1 MRVALFPLS
10 TVLFPQGVLPL
21 RVFEARYLDM
31 VRDCMRE
38 GTLFGVC
45 LITDS
50 RASEVSRTTALAEV
64 GCLARIDAWDMK
76 QLGLLH
82 IRAVGQDRFRL
93 LSTETQADGLVLGDV
108 ELIDPDEDAPVP
120 PEHRPC
126 VELLSRIL
134 DDLRTQYDERRIAE
148 DAPDQDDA
156 LAQLPFAEPFHME
169 SSAWV
174 SNRLCE
180 VLPVPLKAKQRLME
194 LTDAPTRLQIVHTY
208 LKQHLADLT
217 QPSPHCIG
225 AAASPARATR
235 RPKCVGFEP
244 LRRRGCGPQ
253 RASNGRHPRTHHEA
267 VVREFVPQLGQAPF
281 RSTCSAYRSAIA
293 HLVVRRPPRHRTR
306 EGHEPPQMPLR
317 QQSPATLRG
326 HDEQDERSPGAQR
339 PCRRIRNCPIR
350 PRPCHATVTATAIA
364 ARGAPARATSHQGPS
379 SCM

>member
-45 LITDS
+45 LITDA
-50 RASEVSRTTALAEV
+50 RASEVSRTTALADV

-82 IRAVGQDRFRL
+82 IRAVGQQRFRRL
-93 LSTETQADGLVLGDV
+93 GIEAQADGLLLGDV
-108 ELIDPDEDAPVP
+108 ELIDPDDDAPVP

-126 VELLSRIL
+126 VDLLSRIL
-134 DDLRTQYDERRIAE
+134 DDLRGQQEERSRSG
-148 DAPDQDDA
+148 DAQDLSDA
-156 LAQLPFAEPFHME
+156 LSRLPFAEPFHLE

-208 LKQHLADLT
+208 LKQHSVLT
-217 QPSPHCIG
+217 
-225 AAASPARATR
+225 
-235 RPKCVGFEP
+235 
-244 LRRRGCGPQ
+244 
-253 RASNGRHPRTHHEA
+253 
-267 VVREFVPQLGQAPF
+267 
-281 RSTCSAYRSAIA
+281 
-293 HLVVRRPPRHRTR
+293 
-306 EGHEPPQMPLR
+306 
-317 QQSPATLRG
+317 
-326 HDEQDERSPGAQR
+326 
-339 PCRRIRNCPIR
+339 
-350 PRPCHATVTATAIA
+350 
-364 ARGAPARATSHQGPS
+364 
-379 SCM
+379 

>member
-31 VRDCMRE
+31 VRDCMRD

-45 LITDS
+45 LITDP

-64 GCLARIDAWDMK
+64 GCLARIEAWDMK

-93 LSTETQADGLVLGDV
+93 LRRETQADGLVLGDV
-108 ELIDPDEDAPVP
+108 ELIDPDDDAPVA

-126 VELLSRIL
+126 IDLLTRIL
-134 DDLRTQYDERRIAE
+134 DDLRVQFEERRSAE
-148 DAPDQDDA
+148 DGLDQDDA
-156 LAQLPFAEPFHME
+156 LAQFPFAEPFHMD

-208 LKQHLADLT
+208 LKQHSVLA
-217 QPSPHCIG
+217 
-225 AAASPARATR
+225 
-235 RPKCVGFEP
+235 
-244 LRRRGCGPQ
+244 
-253 RASNGRHPRTHHEA
+253 
-267 VVREFVPQLGQAPF
+267 
-281 RSTCSAYRSAIA
+281 
-293 HLVVRRPPRHRTR
+293 
-306 EGHEPPQMPLR
+306 
-317 QQSPATLRG
+317 
-326 HDEQDERSPGAQR
+326 
-339 PCRRIRNCPIR
+339 
-350 PRPCHATVTATAIA
+350 
-364 ARGAPARATSHQGPS
+364 
-379 SCM
+379 